1 MTGDYLRDPKEIY
14 RQSFA
19 IIRREADL
27 SNFPEDIANI
37 AVRLIHACG
46 MTDIVNDIIY
56 SPDAA
61 SSARE
66 ALNHGAP
73 VLCDSRM
80 VAEGI
85 IRSRLSANNEV
96 KCWNNHPECSSLA
109 DKMETTLS
117 AAAVEFW
124 RPQLAG
130 AVVAIG
136 NAPTTLFRLLEIL
149 AEGVE
154 PPAVIFGFP
163 VGFIGAA
170 ESKELLVKQCGGAV
184 PYLTLSGRRGGSA
197 MAAAAV
203 NALAKKAEISVANN
217 INIQS

>member
-1 MTGDYLRDPKEIY
+1 MTGDYLRDPKAIY

-19 IIRREADL
+19 TIRREADL

-66 ALNHGAP
+66 ALKQGAP
-73 VLCDSRM
+73 VLCDARM

-85 IRSRLSANNEV
+85 ISSRLPANNEV
-96 KCWNNHPECSSLA
+96 LCWNKHPECTTLA
-109 DKMETTLS
+109 SKMGTTLS

-130 AVVAIG
+130 AIVVVG
-136 NAPTTLFRLLEIL
+136 NAPTTLFRLLEVL

-163 VGFIGAA
+163 VGFVGAA
-170 ESKELLVKQCGGAV
+170 ESKDLLINKCRKSI
-184 PYLTLSGRRGGSA
+184 PFMTLSGRRGGSA
-197 MAAAAV
+197 IAAAAV
-203 NALAKKAEISVANN
+203 NAVAKHTEI
-217 INIQS
+217 

>member
-14 RQSFA
+14 RQSFST
-19 IIRREADL
+19 IRREADL
-27 SNFPEDIANI
+27 SNFTEDIANI

-66 ALNHGAP
+66 ALKQGAP
-73 VLCDSRM
+73 VLCDARM

-85 IRSRLSANNEV
+85 ISSRLPANNEV
-96 KCWNNHPECSSLA
+96 LCWNKHPECTTLA
-109 DKMETTLS
+109 NKMGTTLS

-130 AVVAIG
+130 AIVVVG
-136 NAPTTLFRLLEIL
+136 NAPTTLFRLLEVL

-163 VGFIGAA
+163 VGFVGAA
-170 ESKELLVKQCGGAV
+170 ESKELLVNKCRESI
-184 PYLTLSGRRGGSA
+184 PFMTLSGRRGGSA
-197 MAAAAV
+197 IAAAAV
-203 NALAKKAEISVANN
+203 NAVAKHTEI
-217 INIQS
+217 

>member
-14 RQSFA
+14 RQSFST
-19 IIRREADL
+19 IRREADL
-27 SNFPEDIANI
+27 SNFTEDIANI

-66 ALNHGAP
+66 ALKQGAP
-73 VLCDSRM
+73 VLCDARM

-85 IRSRLSANNEV
+85 ISSRLPANNEV
-96 KCWNNHPECSSLA
+96 LCWNKHPECTTLA
-109 DKMETTLS
+109 SKMGTTLS

-130 AVVAIG
+130 AIVVVG
-136 NAPTTLFRLLEIL
+136 NAPTTLFRLLEVL

-163 VGFIGAA
+163 VGFVGAA
-170 ESKELLVKQCGGAV
+170 ESKELLVNQCRKSV
-184 PYLTLSGRRGGSA
+184 PFMTLSGRRGGSA
-197 MAAAAV
+197 IAAAAV
-203 NALAKKAEISVANN
+203 NAVAKHTEI
-217 INIQS
+217 

>member
-14 RQSFA
+14 RQSFST
-19 IIRREADL
+19 IRREADL
-27 SNFPEDIANI
+27 SNFTEDIANI

-66 ALNHGAP
+66 ALKQGAP
-73 VLCDSRM
+73 VLCDARM

-85 IRSRLSANNEV
+85 ISSRLPANNEV
-96 KCWNNHPECSSLA
+96 LCWNKHPECAPLA
-109 DKMETTLS
+109 NKMGTTLS

-130 AVVAIG
+130 AIVVVG
-136 NAPTTLFRLLEIL
+136 NAPTTLFRLLEVL

-163 VGFIGAA
+163 VGFVGAA
-170 ESKELLVKQCGGAV
+170 ESKELLVNQCRESI
-184 PYLTLSGRRGGSA
+184 PFMTLSGRRGGSA
-197 MAAAAV
+197 IAAAAV
-203 NALAKKAEISVANN
+203 NAVAKQTEI
-217 INIQS
+217 

>member
-1 MTGDYLRDPKEIY
+1 MTGDYLRDPKAIY

-19 IIRREADL
+19 TIRREADL

-66 ALNHGAP
+66 ALKQGAP
-73 VLCDSRM
+73 VLCDARM

-85 IRSRLSANNEV
+85 ISSRLPANNEV
-96 KCWNNHPECSSLA
+96 LCWNKHPECTSLA
-109 DKMETTLS
+109 NKMGTTLS

-130 AVVAIG
+130 AIVVVG
-136 NAPTTLFRLLEIL
+136 NAPTTLFRLLEVL

-163 VGFIGAA
+163 VGFVGAA
-170 ESKELLVKQCGGAV
+170 ESKELLVNKCRKSI
-184 PYLTLSGRRGGSA
+184 PFMTLSGRRGGSA
-197 MAAAAV
+197 IAAAAV
-203 NALAKKAEISVANN
+203 NAVAKHTEI
-217 INIQS
+217 

>member
-14 RQSFA
+14 RQSFST
-19 IIRREADL
+19 IRREADL
-27 SNFPEDIANI
+27 SNFTEDIANI

-66 ALNHGAP
+66 ALKQGAP
-73 VLCDSRM
+73 VLCDARM

-85 IRSRLSANNEV
+85 ISSRLPANNEV
-96 KCWNNHPECSSLA
+96 LCWNKHPECTTLA
-109 DKMETTLS
+109 NKMGTTLS

-130 AVVAIG
+130 AIVVVG
-136 NAPTTLFRLLEIL
+136 NAPTTLFRLLEVL
-149 AEGVE
+149 SEGVE

-163 VGFIGAA
+163 VGFVGAA
-170 ESKELLVKQCGGAV
+170 ESKDLLINKCRKSI
-184 PYLTLSGRRGGSA
+184 PFMTLSGRRGGSA
-197 MAAAAV
+197 IAAAAV
-203 NALAKKAEISVANN
+203 NAVAKHTEI
-217 INIQS
+217 

>member
-1 MTGDYLRDPKEIY
+1 
-14 RQSFA
+14 
-19 IIRREADL
+19 
-27 SNFPEDIANI
+27 
-37 AVRLIHACG
+37 
-46 MTDIVNDIIY
+46 
-56 SPDAA
+56 
-61 SSARE
+61 
-66 ALNHGAP
+66 
-73 VLCDSRM
+73 
-80 VAEGI
+80 
-85 IRSRLSANNEV
+85 
-96 KCWNNHPECSSLA
+96 
-109 DKMETTLS
+109 METTLS

-130 AVVAIG
+130 AVVAVG

-170 ESKELLVKQCGGAV
+170 ESKELLVKQCVGAV
-184 PYLTLSGRRGGSA
+184 PFLTLSGRRGGSA

-203 NALAKKAEISVANN
+203 NALAKKVEISVANN

>member
-14 RQSFA
+14 RQSFST
-19 IIRREADL
+19 IRREADL
-27 SNFPEDIANI
+27 SNFTEDIANT

-66 ALNHGAP
+66 ALKQGAP
-73 VLCDSRM
+73 VLCDARM

-85 IRSRLSANNEV
+85 ISSRLPANNEV
-96 KCWNNHPECSSLA
+96 LCWNKHPECAPLA
-109 DKMETTLS
+109 NKMGTTLS

-130 AVVAIG
+130 AIVVVG
-136 NAPTTLFRLLEIL
+136 NAPTTLFRLLEVL

-163 VGFIGAA
+163 VGFVGAA
-170 ESKELLVKQCGGAV
+170 ESKELLVNQCRESI
-184 PYLTLSGRRGGSA
+184 PFMTLSGRRGGSA
-197 MAAAAV
+197 IAAAAV
-203 NALAKKAEISVANN
+203 NAVAKHTEI
-217 INIQS
+217 

>member
-1 MTGDYLRDPKEIY
+1 MTGDYLRDPEAIY

-19 IIRREADL
+19 AIRRESDL

-66 ALNHGAP
+66 ALKQGAP
-73 VLCDSRM
+73 VLCDARM

-85 IRSRLSANNEV
+85 ISSRLPANNEV
-96 KCWNNHPECSSLA
+96 LCWNKHPECAPLA
-109 DKMETTLS
+109 NKMGTTLS

-130 AVVAIG
+130 AIVVVG
-136 NAPTTLFRLLEIL
+136 NAPTTLFRLLEVL

-163 VGFIGAA
+163 VGFVGAA
-170 ESKELLVKQCGGAV
+170 ESKELLVNKCRKSI
-184 PYLTLSGRRGGSA
+184 PFMTLSGRRGGSA
-197 MAAAAV
+197 IAAAAV
-203 NALAKKAEISVANN
+203 NAVAKHTEI
-217 INIQS
+217 

>member
-1 MTGDYLRDPKEIY
+1 MTGDYLRDPKAIY

-19 IIRREADL
+19 TIRREADL

-66 ALNHGAP
+66 ALKQGAP
-73 VLCDSRM
+73 VLCDARM

-85 IRSRLSANNEV
+85 ISSRLPANNEV
-96 KCWNNHPECSSLA
+96 LCWNKHPECAPLA
-109 DKMETTLS
+109 NKMGTTLS

-130 AVVAIG
+130 AIVVVG
-136 NAPTTLFRLLEIL
+136 NAPTTLFRLLEVL

-163 VGFIGAA
+163 VGFVGAA
-170 ESKELLVKQCGGAV
+170 ESKELLVNKCRESI
-184 PYLTLSGRRGGSA
+184 PFMTLSGRRGGSA
-197 MAAAAV
+197 IAAAAV
-203 NALAKKAEISVANN
+203 NAVAKHTEI
-217 INIQS
+217 

>member
-1 MTGDYLRDPKEIY
+1 MTVDYLRDPKAIY
-14 RQSFA
+14 NQSFA
-19 IIRREADL
+19 TIRREADL
-27 SNFPEDIANI
+27 SNLPEDIANI

-56 SPDAA
+56 SPDVA

-66 ALNHGAP
+66 ALKQGAP
-73 VLCDSRM
+73 VLCDARM

-85 IRSRLSANNEV
+85 ISSRLPANNEV
-96 KCWNNHPECSSLA
+96 LCWNKHPECAPLA
-109 DKMETTLS
+109 NKMGTTLS

-130 AVVAIG
+130 AVVAVG
-136 NAPTTLFRLLEIL
+136 NAPTTLFRLLEVL

-163 VGFIGAA
+163 VGFVGAA
-170 ESKELLVKQCGGAV
+170 ESKELLANQCRKSV
-184 PYLTLSGRRGGSA
+184 PFMTLYGRRGGSA
-197 MAAAAV
+197 MAASAV
-203 NALAKKAEISVANN
+203 NAVAKQTES
-217 INIQS
+217 

>member
-1 MTGDYLRDPKEIY
+1 MYKRQLRDPKEIY
-14 RQSFA
+14 RQSFST
-19 IIRREADL
+19 IRREADL
-27 SNFPEDIANI
+27 SNFTEDIANI

-66 ALNHGAP
+66 ALKQGAP
-73 VLCDSRM
+73 VLCDARM

-85 IRSRLSANNEV
+85 ISSRLPANNEV
-96 KCWNNHPECSSLA
+96 LCWNKHPECTPLA
-109 DKMETTLS
+109 NKMGTTLS

-130 AVVAIG
+130 AIVVVG
-136 NAPTTLFRLLEIL
+136 NAPTTLFRLLEVL

-163 VGFIGAA
+163 VGFVGAA
-170 ESKELLVKQCGGAV
+170 ESKELLVNQCRDCLLYTS
-184 PYLTLSGRRGGSA
+184 PSPRD
-197 MAAAAV
+197 
-203 NALAKKAEISVANN
+203 
-217 INIQS
+217 

>member
-1 MTGDYLRDPKEIY
+1 MTGDYLRDPKAIY

-19 IIRREADL
+19 TIRREADL

-66 ALNHGAP
+66 ALKQGAP
-73 VLCDSRM
+73 VLCDARM

-85 IRSRLSANNEV
+85 ISSRLPANNEV
-96 KCWNNHPECSSLA
+96 LCWNKHPECTPLA
-109 DKMETTLS
+109 NKMGTTLS

-130 AVVAIG
+130 AIVVVG
-136 NAPTTLFRLLEIL
+136 NAPTTLFRLLEVL

-163 VGFIGAA
+163 VGFVGAA
-170 ESKELLVKQCGGAV
+170 ESKELLVNKCRKSI
-184 PYLTLSGRRGGSA
+184 PFMTLSGRRGGSA
-197 MAAAAV
+197 IAAAAV
-203 NALAKKAEISVANN
+203 NAVAKHTEI
-217 INIQS
+217 

>member
-1 MTGDYLRDPKEIY
+1 MTGDYLRDPKAIY

-19 IIRREADL
+19 TIRREADL

-66 ALNHGAP
+66 ALKQGAP
-73 VLCDSRM
+73 VLCDARM

-85 IRSRLSANNEV
+85 ISSRLPANNEV
-96 KCWNNHPECSSLA
+96 LCWNKHPECTTLA
-109 DKMETTLS
+109 NKMGTTLS

-130 AVVAIG
+130 AIVVVG
-136 NAPTTLFRLLEIL
+136 NAPTTLFRLLEVL

-163 VGFIGAA
+163 VGFVGAA
-170 ESKELLVKQCGGAV
+170 ESKDLLINKCRKSI
-184 PYLTLSGRRGGSA
+184 PFMTLSGRRGGSA
-197 MAAAAV
+197 IAAAAV
-203 NALAKKAEISVANN
+203 NAVAKHTEI
-217 INIQS
+217 

>member
-19 IIRREADL
+19 NIRREADL
-27 SNFPEDIANI
+27 SNFTEDIANI

-61 SSARE
+61 SSACE
-66 ALNHGAP
+66 ALKQGAP
-73 VLCDSRM
+73 VLCDARM

-85 IRSRLSANNEV
+85 ISSRLPANNEV
-96 KCWNNHPECSSLA
+96 LCWNKHPECAPLA
-109 DKMETTLS
+109 NKMGTTLS

-130 AVVAIG
+130 AIVVVG
-136 NAPTTLFRLLEIL
+136 NAPTTLFRLLEVL
-149 AEGVE
+149 TEGVE

-163 VGFIGAA
+163 VGFVGAA
-170 ESKELLVKQCGGAV
+170 ESKELLVNQCRKSV
-184 PYLTLSGRRGGSA
+184 PFMTLSGRRGGSA

-203 NALAKKAEISVANN
+203 NAVAKHTEI
-217 INIQS
+217 

>member
-1 MTGDYLRDPKEIY
+1 MTGDYLRDPKAIY

-19 IIRREADL
+19 TIRREADL

-66 ALNHGAP
+66 ALKQGAP
-73 VLCDSRM
+73 VLCDARM

-85 IRSRLSANNEV
+85 ISSRLPANNEV
-96 KCWNNHPECSSLA
+96 LCWNKHPECTTLA
-109 DKMETTLS
+109 NKMGTTLS

-130 AVVAIG
+130 AIVVVG
-136 NAPTTLFRLLEIL
+136 NAPTTLFRLLEVL

-163 VGFIGAA
+163 VGFVGAA
-170 ESKELLVKQCGGAV
+170 ESKELLVNKCRKSI
-184 PYLTLSGRRGGSA
+184 PFMTLSGRRGGSA
-197 MAAAAV
+197 IAAAAV
-203 NALAKKAEISVANN
+203 NAVAKHTEI
-217 INIQS
+217 

>member
-14 RQSFA
+14 RQSFST
-19 IIRREADL
+19 IRREADL
-27 SNFPEDIANI
+27 SNFTEDIANI

-66 ALNHGAP
+66 ALKQGAP
-73 VLCDSRM
+73 VLCDARM

-85 IRSRLSANNEV
+85 ISSRLPANNEV
-96 KCWNNHPECSSLA
+96 ICWNKHPECAPLA
-109 DKMETTLS
+109 NKMGTTLS

-130 AVVAIG
+130 AIVVVG
-136 NAPTTLFRLLEIL
+136 NAPTTLFRLLEVL
-149 AEGVE
+149 SEGVE

-163 VGFIGAA
+163 VGFVGAA
-170 ESKELLVKQCGGAV
+170 ESKELLVNQCRESI
-184 PYLTLSGRRGGSA
+184 PFMTLSGRRGGSA
-197 MAAAAV
+197 IAAAAV
-203 NALAKKAEISVANN
+203 NAVAKHTEI
-217 INIQS
+217 

>member
-14 RQSFA
+14 RQSFST
-19 IIRREADL
+19 IRREADL
-27 SNFPEDIANI
+27 SNFTEDIANI

-46 MTDIVNDIIY
+46 MTNIVNDIIY

-66 ALNHGAP
+66 ALKQGAP
-73 VLCDSRM
+73 VLCDARM

-85 IRSRLSANNEV
+85 ISSRLPANNEV
-96 KCWNNHPECSSLA
+96 LCWNKHPECAPLA
-109 DKMETTLS
+109 NKMGTTLS

-130 AVVAIG
+130 AIVVVG
-136 NAPTTLFRLLEIL
+136 NAPTTLFRLLEVL

-163 VGFIGAA
+163 VGFVGAA
-170 ESKELLVKQCGGAV
+170 ESKELLVNQCRESI
-184 PYLTLSGRRGGSA
+184 PFMTLSGRRGGSA
-197 MAAAAV
+197 IAAAAV
-203 NALAKKAEISVANN
+203 NAVAKHTEI
-217 INIQS
+217 

>member
-1 MTGDYLRDPKEIY
+1 MTGDYLRDPKAIY

-19 IIRREADL
+19 TIRREADL

-66 ALNHGAP
+66 ALKQGAP
-73 VLCDSRM
+73 VLCDARM

-85 IRSRLSANNEV
+85 ISSRLPANNEV
-96 KCWNNHPECSSLA
+96 LCWNKHPECAPLA
-109 DKMETTLS
+109 NKMGTTLS

-130 AVVAIG
+130 AIVVVG
-136 NAPTTLFRLLEIL
+136 NAPTTLFRLLEVL

-163 VGFIGAA
+163 VGFVGAA
-170 ESKELLVKQCGGAV
+170 ESKELLVNQCRESI
-184 PYLTLSGRRGGSA
+184 PFMTLSGRRGGSA
-197 MAAAAV
+197 IAAAAV
-203 NALAKKAEISVANN
+203 NAVAKHTEI
-217 INIQS
+217 

>member
-1 MTGDYLRDPKEIY
+1 MTGDYLRDPKAIY

-19 IIRREADL
+19 TIRREADL

-46 MTDIVNDIIY
+46 MTDIVKDIIY
-56 SPDAA
+56 SPDVA

-66 ALNHGAP
+66 ALKQGAP
-73 VLCDSRM
+73 VLCDARM

-85 IRSRLSANNEV
+85 ISSRLPANNEV
-96 KCWNNHPECSSLA
+96 LCWNKHPECTTLA
-109 DKMETTLS
+109 NKMGTTLS

-130 AVVAIG
+130 AIVVVG
-136 NAPTTLFRLLEIL
+136 NAPTTLFRLLEVL

-163 VGFIGAA
+163 VGFVGAA
-170 ESKELLVKQCGGAV
+170 ESKELLVNKCRKSI
-184 PYLTLSGRRGGSA
+184 PFMTLSGRRGGSA
-197 MAAAAV
+197 IAAAAV
-203 NALAKKAEISVANN
+203 NAVAKHTEI
-217 INIQS
+217 

>member
-14 RQSFA
+14 RQSFST
-19 IIRREADL
+19 IRREADL
-27 SNFPEDIANI
+27 SNFTEDIANI

-66 ALNHGAP
+66 ALKQGAP
-73 VLCDSRM
+73 VLCDARM

-85 IRSRLSANNEV
+85 ISSRLPANNEV
-96 KCWNNHPECSSLA
+96 LCWNKHPECAPLA
-109 DKMETTLS
+109 NKMGTTLS

-130 AVVAIG
+130 AIVVVG
-136 NAPTTLFRLLEIL
+136 NAPTTLFRLLEVL

-163 VGFIGAA
+163 VGFVGAA
-170 ESKELLVKQCGGAV
+170 ESKELLVNQCMKSI
-184 PYLTLSGRRGGSA
+184 PFMTLSGRRGGSA

-203 NALAKKAEISVANN
+203 NAVAKHTEI
-217 INIQS
+217 